1 MGIFG
6 LESSTVPVSLQAQR
20 SHINRVNIAQTL
32 PPDILI
38 LIVDITSTCL
48 NEAYAPLICSHVCK
62 HWREIIVGAP
72 SLWTYVDTSRGMG
85 LTRLWLMN
93 AKDAMLNVRLWG
105 SAPPEKI
112 LRHIPK
118 YLTTPP
124 SPFSTADIAIL
135 EVKQRISQWRSLNI
149 SSACI
154 SDTSEIIKS
163 LGNLPETLLLDYL
176 TIGPADQTIVVI
188 DDGTVVSSPSGLFP
202 LADSRVTRSLF
213 GDMNV
218 QPSILRVDTY
228 PIAFS
233 PIVFSPRL
241 TVFEVFTGGHYT
253 HIPDAKEWHE
263 ILSHTSQLVQLRLWS
278 SRHRPFDPLDPTR
291 FTPLQLPCLQRLDL
305 SGTYTMLCPLFTQ
318 SLLPQLDYLSL
329 DFVGSPIC
337 MPQQLVEF
345 ASISP
350 ALTQLQVGSACF
362 NPTPVNSTGWAKAF
376 RSMNLLQTLRFVETE
391 WREIAVALEQL
402 SAIPHNVTSIKLKGI
417 WDLDVCALSQ
427 LLAPETGLPFVE
439 LVDCVDGPDG
449 RCTNPETIGVC
460 ESESGSYYTDND
472 SFDSEESEDST
483 DSEMSS
489 GDDEGS
495 NMRAYVYVTPVGSP

>member
-93 AKDAMLNVRLWG
+93 AKDAMLN
-105 SAPPEKI
+105 
-112 LRHIPK
+112 

-460 ESESGSYYTDND
+460 ESESGSYCK
-472 SFDSEESEDST
+472 
-483 DSEMSS
+483 
-489 GDDEGS
+489 
-495 NMRAYVYVTPVGSP
+495 RLRYVTSY